1 MFDAAALREIT
12 ELLIVAGASMF
23 TCLVFVWGKR
33 TEWEREMAAVR
44 ASYERSAAE
53 AAEAHRIELRELDSF
68 NAAER
73 RRLEGRISDLEAQ
86 LAIMVKVLNERGIR
100 MPSVTINAGGDAT
113 IGGGVAGRDGA
124 R

>member
-1 MFDAAALREIT
+1 MA
-12 ELLIVAGASMF
+12 ELFIVAGASLIG
-23 TCLVFVWGKR
+23 CLTFVWSKR
-33 TEWEREMAAVR
+33 SEWEREMAAVR
-44 ASYERSAAE
+44 ASYERSAAD

-100 MPSVTINAGGDAT
+100 MPSVTITAGGDAS
-113 IGGGVAGRDGA
+113 IGGGIAGRDGG